1 MKRNRPMLFI
11 ITWTLAGLL
20 YSPVFIASWLLH
32 IIARALLGISYIG
45 MLDPGKGIDIMKSLF
60 RWNPNL

>member
-20 YSPVFIASWLLH
+20 YSPIFIASWLLH
-32 IIARALLGISYIG
+32 IIARILLAVAYFGLLNPYK
-45 MLDPGKGIDIMKSLF
+45 GKDIVKSLF
-60 RWNPNL
+60 TWNPNL